1 VQANNYIFT
10 TEGHPIAVG
19 HSALLKPPKAV
30 PSSHDDP
37 STVSTQDRSTLTLAH
52 TATGADMGWRIDG
65 TGQLEF
71 REQDRSA
78 ESTADDSSAAVQ
90 RQGGLRRRSRQLQKP
105 LQPSALDR
113 RVCPELVQA
122 SSSHALYLTTYMLL
136 YCSSKI
142 D

>member
-10 TEGHPIAVG
+10 TEGHPIAIG

-37 STVSTQDRSTLTLAH
+37 STVSTQDRSTLKLAH
-52 TATGADMGWRIDG
+52 TATGAKMGWRIDS
-65 TGQLEF
+65 TGQLEN
-71 REQDRSA
+71 REQDRLI
-78 ESTADDSSAAVQ
+78 ETIADDSSAAVQ
-90 RQGGLRRRSRQLQKP
+90 RRGGPRRRSRQHQNP

-113 RVCPELVQA
+113 RICPELVQA
-122 SSSHALYLTTYMLL
+122 SFSHALYLTTYMLL
-136 YCSSKI
+136 YCSSNI